1 MSIKE
6 SIIKRLVRVEKEI
19 SSKKGSFILFALFQ
33 RMDIWNEKN
42 QEKWDLVISASWIN
56 DKNMQN
62 ERKYIFN
69 SLLKELKGEEIA
81 GFIEKLNFI
90 NPKDQFI
97 RLITKSIGLREHE
110 SGDAKSID
118 EEKKHGI
125 SNAYVITSRPQN

>member
-1 MSIKE
+1 MSIKD

-42 QEKWDLVISASWIN
+42 QEKWDLVISAAWIN

-90 NPKDQFI
+90 DPKDQFI

-110 SGDAKSID
+110 VSDVKPID